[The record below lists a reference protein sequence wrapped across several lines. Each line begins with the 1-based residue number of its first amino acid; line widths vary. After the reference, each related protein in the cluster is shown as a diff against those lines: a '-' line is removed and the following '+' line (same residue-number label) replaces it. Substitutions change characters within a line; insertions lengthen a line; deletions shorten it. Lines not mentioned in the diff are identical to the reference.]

1 MRVWTLFWFKK
12 WNALTGER
20 AEMTRFLDNFFSLSG
35 LLSLC
40 GLFLLLSWDLAPNCG
55 ISLGEDICTK
65 GCELSD
71 DCVYLNTIKTG
82 ELACIL
88 WVSFR
93 KQKRGSTILISGQ
106 WAALLLHT
114 TPSAPLPQNSSYHQ
128 ALPAATSNT
137 SCMISDYR
145 LLCHIFVVHF
155 LSSCVRE
162 MYMHVYYV

>member
-1 MRVWTLFWFKK
+1 
-12 WNALTGER
+12 
-20 AEMTRFLDNFFSLSG
+20 MTRFLDNFFSLSG

-88 WVSFR
+88 IEFQETEEGQHHLNQRAVSCTSPSYYTFCSS
-93 KQKRGSTILISGQ
+93 STKLFIPPGFAYCHLKH
-106 WAALLLHT
+106 LMHDL
-114 TPSAPLPQNSSYHQ
+114 
-128 ALPAATSNT
+128 
-137 SCMISDYR
+137 R
-145 LLCHIFVVHF
+145 L
-155 LSSCVRE
+155 
-162 MYMHVYYV
+162 